1 MADYYTKYNAD
12 TGEIE
17 YTFTG
22 TADDAAINQP
32 NILGE
37 YKGSEYRII
46 DGVPVAKSQT
56 EKDEA
61 EKSRA
66 WVELRN
72 TRNEALLETDWTQGG
87 DAPISD
93 AKKEEYRLY
102 RQSLRSLPENTT
114 DPRNPTWPTKPS

>member
-1 MADYYTKYNAD
+1 MADYYTKYNSD

-37 YKGSEYRII
+37 YKGSDYRII
-46 DGVPVAKSQT
+46 DGVPVAKSQS

-61 EKSRA
+61 EKARA
-66 WVELRN
+66 WIELRN

-87 DAPISD
+87 DAPID
-93 AKKEEYRLY
+93 EAKKLEYQQY
-102 RQSLRSLPENTT
+102 RSALRSLPENTT
-114 DPRNPTWPTKPS
+114 DPRNPTWPTKPT